1 MAAGG
6 VSSTGHAAAVAQAF
20 KTLSRIFCNRR
31 LPLMQ
36 PPAPAAVAHEPWREK
51 EVGQV
56 EAAVVAALLRGVVD
70 SHAVVAQAAVEA
82 FERCCIVG
90 SREAVEAV
98 LRGLGAGE
106 DTSREGGMYRGQI
119 WLTGRSLQA
128 ASRASYV
135 NTGALT
141 VLESVG
147 TAGIGPGEPEVEGQV
162 SEAWLQQWCASRGVG
177 DGDAARVGRLVR
189 GGAALVSGHVERH
202 GEGQRQ
208 GGEADVLAALSKALP
223 IKFSG
228 GNSSGSCS
236 VSYGRFRALPWKV
249 CRNSLLD
256 AERARERHKR
266 GTHSDPPFSNG
277 RQLGTLGAVY
287 TGAQG
292 GGYTAAAVVRREPRH
307 IAEAEPGG
315 WEEAGRVREL
325 VDGLGVL
332 GPLGGTARSM
342 ELVLKAA
349 ASSDGGVRRSALSS
363 LSVIL
368 AHLHLCMP
376 ESNAVPGN
384 SPCKYSLSHSEAACP
399 HL

>member
-6 VSSTGHAAAVAQAF
+6 VSTTAATHAVSSTANAAAVAQAF
-20 KTLSRIFCNRR
+20 RTLSRIFCNRR
-31 LPLMQ
+31 LPLQ
-36 PPAPAAVAHEPWREK
+36 PPAAAAVAHEPWREK

-82 FERCCIVG
+82 LERCCIVG

-106 DTSREGGMYRGQI
+106 DTSREGGMYRGQV

-135 NTGALT
+135 NNGALT
-141 VLESVG
+141 ELVSGG
-147 TAGIGPGEPEVEGQV
+147 TAGIGPGEPEVKGQV
-162 SEAWLQQWCASRGVG
+162 SETWLQQWCASRGVG

-208 GGEADVLAALSKALP
+208 GAEADVLAALTKALP
-223 IKFSG
+223 IKYSG
-228 GNSSGSCS
+228 GSSSGSCS
-236 VSYGRFRALPWKV
+236 VTYGRYRALPWKV
-249 CRNSLLD
+249 CRISLLD
-256 AERARERHKR
+256 AERVHERLKR
-266 GTHSDPPFSNG
+266 GTHS
-277 RQLGTLGAVY
+277 GAVY
-287 TGAQG
+287 TGAQV

-332 GPLGGTARSM
+332 GPLGGTARSL
-342 ELVLKAA
+342 ELVLQAA

-363 LSVIL
+363 LSAIL
-368 AHLHLCMP
+368 SHLHLCMP
-376 ESNAVPGN
+376 ESNAVPGY
-384 SPCKYSLSHSEAACP
+384 SPCKY
-399 HL
+399 

>member
-1 MAAGG
+1 M
-6 VSSTGHAAAVAQAF
+6 
-20 KTLSRIFCNRR
+20 
-31 LPLMQ
+31 
-36 PPAPAAVAHEPWREK
+36 REK

-82 FERCCIVG
+82 LERCCIVG

-106 DTSREGGMYRGQI
+106 DTSREGGMYRGQL

-135 NTGALT
+135 NNGALT
-141 VLESVG
+141 VLESGG
-147 TAGIGPGEPEVEGQV
+147 TAAIGPAEPEVQGKV
-162 SEAWLQQWCASRGVG
+162 SEAWMQQWCASRGVG
-177 DGDAARVGRLVR
+177 DGDGARVGRLVR
-189 GGAALVSGHVERH
+189 GAAALVSGHVERH

-208 GGEADVLAALSKALP
+208 AAEADVLAPLTKALP
-223 IKFSG
+223 IKSSG
-228 GNSSGSCS
+228 GSSSGSCS
-236 VSYGRFRALPWKV
+236 VTYGRFRALPWKV

-256 AERARERHKR
+256 AERAHERHKR
-266 GTHSDPPFSNG
+266 GTRSD
-277 RQLGTLGAVY
+277 GAVY
-287 TGAQG
+287 TAAQVGA
-292 GGYTAAAVVRREPRH
+292 YTAATQVRAEATQ

-315 WEEAGRVREL
+315 WEEGARVREL

-332 GPLGGTARSM
+332 GPLGGTARSL

-363 LSVIL
+363 LSAIL
-368 AHLHLCMP
+368 SHLHLCLP

-384 SPCKYSLSHSEAACP
+384 SPCKY
-399 HL
+399 